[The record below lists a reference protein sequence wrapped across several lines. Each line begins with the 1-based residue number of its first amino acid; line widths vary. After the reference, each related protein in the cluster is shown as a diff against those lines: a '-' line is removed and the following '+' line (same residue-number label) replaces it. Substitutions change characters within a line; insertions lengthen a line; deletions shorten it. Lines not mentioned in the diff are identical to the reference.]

1 MRLHLRIGF
10 RRSEHATF
18 CDENVL
24 LDHSALDPPMR
35 RASLQTGLKPL
46 DEKPGDTPCQSR
58 PTRNLASLRLAEGPD
73 CDVRRG
79 ACGNFVSAALV
90 PARRRGVI
98 LYLLA
103 FISVARDQMGSPAPA
118 ASSRCAG
125 ARSVLPDR
133 VILSIYCSSV
143 FKVNSNIESAII
155 R

>member
-10 RRSEHATF
+10 RRSERATF

-24 LDHSALDPPMR
+24 LDHSALDPPTW

-79 ACGNFVSAALV
+79 ACGKFCFCVGGAGTGPASRDDFVSTSIHIRSTRSNGL
-90 PARRRGVI
+90 
-98 LYLLA
+98 
-103 FISVARDQMGSPAPA
+103 
-118 ASSRCAG
+118 ASSRGEFTLCWCALRF
-125 ARSVLPDR
+125 ARWGNFINLLFFCFQS
-133 VILSIYCSSV
+133 
-143 FKVNSNIESAII
+143 
-155 R
+155 